1 MISLLYVD
9 DEPELLNLARLFL
22 EREGEFSV
30 TTTTSSPDVLRL
42 LEENSFDAII
52 SDYQMP
58 VMDGIELLKQVR
70 GREISIPFILFTG
83 KGREDVVIEAIN
95 NGADF
100 YLQKGG
106 AARPQFAELRHKI
119 LTALERRSALDALR
133 DSEQKLSNII
143 NFLPDATFAINTE
156 GKVIAWNKAIET
168 MTGVPAAEMLGRM
181 QYEYAIPFYST
192 RRPMLIDLVLA
203 PDASFEAEHYL
214 DPCHTGM
221 TLTAE
226 SILERPDNSNIY
238 IWGKASRLYDKDG
251 SITGAIESIRDIT
264 EQRKADQDLRE
275 NEAKY
280 RELVENA
287 NSIILK
293 LDKSGNITFFN
304 EFAQQFFGYT
314 NEEILGRPVIGTVVP
329 EHESGTDRNL
339 SILLE
344 NIIRDPDRFANN
356 ENENVTKN
364 GDRVWIHWWNKP
376 IFNKNGQYEGVL
388 CVGTDFTARKRMED
402 ELRAEN
408 EKNRGLMTHASDA
421 IVIMDA
427 ETGRFTDA
435 NQRAQELVGR
445 TLEEL
450 RNMHFTGIYPAE
462 YHEIL
467 QVNFSHAIT
476 GGGRGSGSRSLAIV
490 DRDGKRIPVI
500 ASSTAIDLGGRRH
513 VMGIFHDISEIQMA
527 QDALQL
533 ANKKL
538 NLLSD
543 ITRHDIRNKLTILGG
558 YLELLR
564 DKPREP
570 DYTMYYKKVQD
581 IVTTISENIEFT
593 KLYQNLG
600 MTAPDW
606 QNVHDVFFQACARVD
621 IRKIYVQSDTGDL
634 EIYADPLLER
644 AFFNLAENAITHGG
658 NVTTIRISV
667 RKSHDGSMTILVE
680 DNGAGIPPSDKEKI
694 FSKGYGKNTGLGLF
708 LVREILSISGITI
721 CENGEYHKGA
731 RFEIF
736 VPRGIFRYP
745 GNKMSDRC
753 HIQVTG
759 SDQSGFQGS

>member
-9 DEPELLNLARLFL
+9 DEPELLTLGKLFL
-22 EREGEFSV
+22 ENEGEFSV
-30 TTTTSSPDVLRL
+30 TTTTSSPEALEL
-42 LEENSFDAII
+42 LTTNSFEAII

-70 GREISIPFILFTG
+70 SRDITIPFILFTG

-95 NGADF
+95 HGADF

-119 LTALERRSALDALR
+119 LTALERRRAVDALR

-156 GKVIAWNKAIET
+156 GQVIAWNKAIET
-168 MTGVPAAEMLGRM
+168 MTGVPASEILGKG

-192 RRPMLIDLVLA
+192 RRPMLIDLVLS
-203 PDASFEAEHYL
+203 PDEPFEKRYYL
-214 DPCHTGM
+214 DPCHAGI

-226 SILERPDNSNIY
+226 SILEHPENGCTH
-238 IWGKASRLYDKDG
+238 IWGKASRLYDKNG
-251 SITGAIESIRDIT
+251 NITGAIESIRDIT
-264 EQRKADQDLRE
+264 DQRKVDQTLRE
-275 NEAKY
+275 SEAKY

-287 NSIILK
+287 NTIILK
-293 LDKSGNITFFN
+293 LDRMGNITFFN
-304 EFAQQFFGYT
+304 EYAQRFFGFT
-314 NEEILGRPVIGTVVP
+314 SEEILGRRVIGTIVP
-329 EHESGTDRNL
+329 EHESGTHRNL
-339 SILLE
+339 SSLLDD
-344 NIIRDPDRFANN
+344 IVRDPDKFVNN
-356 ENENVTKN
+356 ENENVTKS
-364 GDRVWIHWWNKP
+364 GSRVWIHWWNKP
-376 IFNKNGQYEGVL
+376 IYNKDGILEGVL
-388 CVGTDFTARKRMED
+388 CVGTDITARKQMED

-408 EKNRGLMTHASDA
+408 EKNRGLMNQAIDA
-421 IVIMDA
+421 IFIIDA
-427 ETGRFTDA
+427 GSGVFTDA
-435 NQRAQELVGR
+435 NKRALELVGR
-445 TLEEL
+445 SLEEL
-450 RNMHFTGIYPAE
+450 QNIHYTAICPVELHNQYNKHFAMAAKTG
-462 YHEIL
+462 
-467 QVNFSHAIT
+467 T
-476 GGGRGSGSRSLAIV
+476 GSFPLTVV
-490 DRDGKRIPVI
+490 DREGRYISVI
-500 ASSTAIDLGGRRH
+500 SSTTLIDLGGRPH
-513 VMGIFHDISEIQMA
+513 MLAIFHDISEIQMA
-527 QDALQL
+527 HDALQL

-570 DYTMYYKKVQD
+570 DYTMYMKKVHD
-581 IVTTISENIEFT
+581 IVNTISENIEFT

-600 MTAPDW
+600 MVAPDW
-606 QNVHDVFFQACARVD
+606 QNVHDVFFHACARLD

-658 NVTTIRISV
+658 SVTTLRISA
-667 RKSHDGSMTILVE
+667 RKAHEGGIFILVE

-694 FSKGYGKNTGLGLF
+694 FSKGFGKNTGLGLF

-721 CENGEYHKGA
+721 YENGEYHKGA
-731 RFEIF
+731 HFEIF
-736 VPRGIFRYP
+736 VPRGVFRYP
-745 GNKMSDRC
+745 GNKERDRC

-759 SDQSGFQGS
+759 SDRSDLQES